1 MVGCQHEQRAAQA
14 PAQALKELAFEDGQK
29 GVNFS
34 LGLHGAGTMPMTD
47 RINLVVIQEDVSRA
61 LAFGQRLR
69 QIDQPLR
76 QRFER
81 LHGRAGQHMV
91 RVG

>member
-1 MVGCQHEQRAAQA
+1 
-14 PAQALKELAFEDGQK
+14 
-29 GVNFS
+29 
-34 LGLHGAGTMPMTD
+34 MTD